1 MGVSCWQC
9 LMCVIEYR
17 HTERK
22 KKQMTQQELTLV
34 AIAEEILDS
43 IEREGKAYGFTVEE
57 ILAKVSELA

>member
-1 MGVSCWQC
+1 
-9 LMCVIEYR
+9 
-17 HTERK
+17 
-22 KKQMTQQELTLV
+22 MTQQELTLV